1 MLTRYSQ
8 YTADMMPHIGE
19 VPSKPGQFVMAGFNG
34 HGMPLIFLSSKGLA
48 KMLLDGVPFEQTG
61 IPRLF
66 KTTAER
72 VASNENLILNSKPQ

>member
-1 MLTRYSQ
+1 
-8 YTADMMPHIGE
+8 MMPHIGE
-19 VPSKPGQFVMAGFNG
+19 VPSKPGQFIIGGFNG

-48 KMLLDGVPFEQTG
+48 KMILDGAPFEETG

-72 VASNENLILNSKPQ
+72 LASDENLILNSKPQ

>member
-1 MLTRYSQ
+1 
-8 YTADMMPHIGE
+8 MMPHVGE
-19 VPSKPGQFVMAGFNG
+19 VPGKPGQFLMGGFNG

-48 KMLLDGVPFEQTG
+48 HMVSDGASFEQTA

-72 VASNENLILNSKPQ
+72 LASDENLILNSKPQ